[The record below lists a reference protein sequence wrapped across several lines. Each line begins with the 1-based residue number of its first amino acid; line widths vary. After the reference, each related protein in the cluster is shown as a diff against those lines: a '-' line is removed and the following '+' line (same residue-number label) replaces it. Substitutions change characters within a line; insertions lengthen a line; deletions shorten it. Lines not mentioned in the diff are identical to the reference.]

1 MAVGRQSNDPCGSAT
16 GALPARSAARRLPG
30 AAVIALLAAGLG
42 GCVGSFDQV
51 MSSALVAPG
60 KYSIYT
66 CEYIERSIVTRKHRR
81 DELEKLM
88 AQSAQGPGGEFV
100 NVFAYRTEYYQTR
113 GELHELLK
121 ASDDKQC
128 PAQSQWTSVRAVF

>member
-1 MAVGRQSNDPCGSAT
+1 MAAGQQSNDRCGRGT
-16 GALPARSAARRLPG
+16 GALPVRSAARRLLG
-30 AAVIALLAAGLG
+30 AAGMALLAAGLG

-66 CEYIERSIVTRKHRR
+66 CDYIERNIVARKHRR

-88 AQSAQGPGGEFV
+88 AQSVKSPGGEFV

-113 GELHELLK
+113 GELDELLK

-128 PAQSQWTSVRAVF
+128 PAQSRWSSVRAVF